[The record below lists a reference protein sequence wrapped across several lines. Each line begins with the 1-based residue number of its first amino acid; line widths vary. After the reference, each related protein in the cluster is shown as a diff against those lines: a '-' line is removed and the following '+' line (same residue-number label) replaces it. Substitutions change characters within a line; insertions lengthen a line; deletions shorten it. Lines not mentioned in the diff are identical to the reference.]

1 MRLRCLVV
9 APASLRSFL
18 PFLNFAPTRAV
29 SFAISLIAVAF
40 ALSVPAAHADTAFTV
55 TSANLRAGGTVDNAQ
70 VLDRYDCKGQN
81 RSPQLG
87 WHNPPEGT
95 RSFAVTMFDPDA
107 PGRGWWHWAV
117 VGIPATVDR
126 LPENA
131 SASGFLKKLGAVEA
145 RNDFDIDGYGGP
157 CPPPGKPHRY
167 VITVYALNTS
177 NLRLAQGRPS
187 LMFDHEISTATL
199 GYARMTVTYGR

>member
-1 MRLRCLVV
+1 MRSRCPVV
-9 APASLRSFL
+9 KPASSHLFL
-18 PFLNFAPTRAV
+18 PF
-29 SFAISLIAVAF
+29 SFPSSFLSARSHAAVAF
-40 ALSVPAAHADTAFTV
+40 AFVALHAASAFADNTFTV
-55 TSANLRAGGTVDNAQ
+55 SSSNLHAGGTVNAAQ
-70 VLDRYDCKGQN
+70 VFDRDDCKGGN
-81 RSPQLG
+81 RSPQLS
-87 WHNPPEGT
+87 WHNPPDGT
-95 RSFAVTMFDPDA
+95 RSFAITVFDEDA

-117 VGIPATVDR
+117 AGIPSNIDR
-126 LPENA
+126 IPENA
-131 SASGFLKKLGAVEA
+131 SASGYLRTMGAVES

-167 VITVYALNTS
+167 VITVYALSTS

>member
-1 MRLRCLVV
+1 MRMRCPVIP
-9 APASLRSFL
+9 PASSRSFL
-18 PFLNFAPTRAV
+18 PSLFLACSRVA
-29 SFAISLIAVAF
+29 SLIAVAI
-40 ALSVPAAHADTAFTV
+40 ALHPSAVLAADTAFTV
-55 TSANLRAGGTVDNAQ
+55 TSSNLRTGGAVDNAQ
-70 VLDRYDCKGQN
+70 VFDRYECKGQN
-81 RSPQLG
+81 RSPQLS
-87 WHNPPEGT
+87 WHNPPDGT
-95 RSFAVTMFDPDA
+95 RSFAITMFDPDS

-117 VGIPATVDR
+117 AGIPANIDR

-131 SASGFLKKLGAVEA
+131 SASGFLKKLGAVES
-145 RNDFDIDGYGGP
+145 RNDFDTEGYGGP

-167 VITVYALNTS
+167 VITVYALNTP

>member
-1 MRLRCLVV
+1 MHLRCPVV
-9 APASLRSFL
+9 PPRSSRSSRPFL
-18 PFLNFAPTRAV
+18 PPLLFARSRVALLIV
-29 SFAISLIAVAF
+29 CSFALHAG
-40 ALSVPAAHADTAFTV
+40 AASADTAFTV
-55 TSANLRAGGTVDNAQ
+55 TSASLRAGGTVDNAQ
-70 VLDRYDCKGQN
+70 VFDRNDCKGLN
-81 RSPQLG
+81 RSPQLN
-87 WHNPPEGT
+87 WHNPPDGT
-95 RSFAVTMFDPDA
+95 RSFAVTMFDPDS

-117 VGIPATVDR
+117 VGIPANVDR

-131 SASGFLKKLGAVEA
+131 SASGFLKNLGAVEA

>member
-1 MRLRCLVV
+1 MQLRCPVV
-9 APASLRSFL
+9 PPPSSRSSRSFL
-18 PFLNFAPTRAV
+18 PPLFFARSRVALLIV
-29 SFAISLIAVAF
+29 CSFALHAG
-40 ALSVPAAHADTAFTV
+40 AASADTAFTV
-55 TSANLRAGGTVDNAQ
+55 TSASLRTGGTVDNAQ
-70 VLDRYDCKGQN
+70 VFDRNDCKGLN
-81 RSPQLG
+81 RSPQLN
-87 WHNPPEGT
+87 WHNPPDGT
-95 RSFAVTMFDPDA
+95 RSFAVTMFDPDS

-117 VGIPATVDR
+117 VGIPANVDR

-131 SASGFLKKLGAVEA
+131 SASGFLKNLGAVEA

-187 LMFDHEISTATL
+187 LMFEHEISTATL

>member
-1 MRLRCLVV
+1 MRLRCPVV
-9 APASLRSFL
+9 PPASSRSFL
-18 PFLNFAPTRAV
+18 PCLFFARSRA
-29 SFAISLIAVAF
+29 ASLIAAALAFHGCAAF
-40 ALSVPAAHADTAFTV
+40 ADNAFTV
-55 TSANLRAGGTVDNAQ
+55 TSANLRAGGTVDKAQ
-70 VLDRYDCKGQN
+70 VFDRGDCSGHN
-81 RSPQLG
+81 RSPQLS
-87 WHNPPEGT
+87 WHNPPDGT
-95 RSFAVTMFDPDA
+95 QSFAITMFDPDA

-167 VITVYALNTS
+167 VITVYALNTL

-199 GYARMTVTYGR
+199 GYARMVVNYGR

>member
-1 MRLRCLVV
+1 MRMRCPVV
-9 APASLRSFL
+9 PPASSRTFL
-18 PFLNFAPTRAV
+18 PFLFFARSRVA
-29 SFAISLIAVAF
+29 SLVAVAVVLHTSTAF
-40 ALSVPAAHADTAFTV
+40 AADTAFTV
-55 TSANLRAGGTVDNAQ
+55 TSTNLRTGGAVDNAQ
-70 VLDRYDCKGQN
+70 VFDRDECKGQN
-81 RSPQLG
+81 RSPQLS
-87 WHNPPEGT
+87 WHNPPDGT
-95 RSFAVTMFDPDA
+95 RSFAITMFDPDS

-117 VGIPATVDR
+117 AGIPASTDR

-131 SASGFLKKLGAVEA
+131 SASGFLKKLGAVES
-145 RNDFDIDGYGGP
+145 RNDFDVDGYGGP

-167 VITVYALNTS
+167 VITVYALNTP

>member
-1 MRLRCLVV
+1 MRSRCQVV
-9 APASLRSFL
+9 EPASPRSSL
-18 PFLNFAPTRAV
+18 PFPVLAPSRA
-29 SFAISLIAVAF
+29 IAVIVF
-40 ALSVPAAHADTAFTV
+40 AAIALHASSTFADNAFTV
-55 TSANLRAGGTVDNAQ
+55 SSSNLRAGGTVNDAQ
-70 VLDRYDCKGQN
+70 VFDRDDCKGSN
-81 RSPQLG
+81 RSPQLS
-87 WHNPPEGT
+87 WHNPPDGT
-95 RSFAVTMFDPDA
+95 RSFAITVFDEDA

-117 VGIPATVDR
+117 AGIPANIDHI
-126 LPENA
+126 PENA
-131 SASGFLKKLGAVEA
+131 SASGYLRTMGAVES

-167 VITVYALNTS
+167 VVTVYALSTS